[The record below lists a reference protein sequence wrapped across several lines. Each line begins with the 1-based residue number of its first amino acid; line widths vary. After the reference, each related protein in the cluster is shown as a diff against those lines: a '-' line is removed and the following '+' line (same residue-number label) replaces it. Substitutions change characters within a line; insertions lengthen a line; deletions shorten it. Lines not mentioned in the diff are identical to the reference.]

1 MHLASVMQV
10 PTAAIHLQICLAALS
25 FCNLVLSVYDA
36 AMPNTSGALVLDDTR
51 SLRGVHIGSIHHL
64 NSTHAPIEVWEN
76 CSVWHDGELGSESG
90 LSTTF
95 TLRA

>member
-64 NSTHAPIEVWEN
+64 NSTHAPIEV
-76 CSVWHDGELGSESG
+76 
-90 LSTTF
+90 
-95 TLRA
+95 

>member
-36 AMPNTSGALVLDDTR
+36 AMPNTSGAPVLNDTR
-51 SLRGVHIGSIHHL
+51 TLRGVYIGSIFHL
-64 NSTHAPIEVWEN
+64 DSTHAPLKVGVNCDVW
-76 CSVWHDGELGSESG
+76 
-90 LSTTF
+90 
-95 TLRA
+95 RPK